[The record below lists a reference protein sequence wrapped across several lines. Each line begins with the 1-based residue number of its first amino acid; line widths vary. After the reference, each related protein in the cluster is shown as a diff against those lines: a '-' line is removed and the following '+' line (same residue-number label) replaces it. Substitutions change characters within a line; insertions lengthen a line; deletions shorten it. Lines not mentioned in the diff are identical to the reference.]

1 MDLHKALVERRT
13 ISSFK
18 PDVPDSEIIQRAIE
32 AARWAPNHR
41 YTEPWHFYLLG
52 PETAAQVVA
61 LNKAIVE
68 KTKGTDVAALKDKKW
83 SAVPS
88 WLLVTC
94 DKSDDVLKD
103 QEDYAATACAIQNLQ
118 LALWADGVGC
128 KWTTGDITRTNELA
142 DLCWFDAA
150 AERVVG
156 LLMIGYPEE
165 TPPAVRNKSFSQICV
180 ELP

>member
-1 MDLHKALVERRT
+1 MDLYKALLQRRT

-18 PDVPDSEIIQRAIE
+18 SDVPDSEIINRAIE

-41 YTEPWHFYLLG
+41 FTEPWHFYRLG

-61 LNKAIVE
+61 LN
-68 KTKGTDVAALKDKKW
+68 TDLVAAKKGPQAAEEKRQKW
-83 SAVPS
+83 ASVPA

-94 DKSDDVLKD
+94 DRSDNPLLD
-103 QEDYAATACAIQNLQ
+103 QEDYAATACAIQNMQ

-128 KWTTGDITRTNELA
+128 KWTTGDVTRAPELA
-142 DLCWFDAA
+142 DLCWFDAS

-156 LLMIGYPEE
+156 LLMIGYPAEV
-165 TPPAVRNKSFSQICV
+165 PPPVRSKGLSQLCV
-180 ELP
+180 DLP

>member
-1 MDLHKALVERRT
+1 MDLYTALLERRT

-18 PDVPDSEIIQRAIE
+18 PEVPDSEIIQRAIE

-41 YTEPWHFYLLG
+41 YTEPWHFYRLG
-52 PETAAQVVA
+52 PETAAQVVTLNTA
-61 LNKAIVE
+61 LVRAKKGDEAAE
-68 KTKGTDVAALKDKKW
+68 TKQKKW
-83 SAVPS
+83 ASVPA

-94 DKSDDVLKD
+94 DRSEDALKG

-118 LALWADGVGC
+118 LALWAEGVGC
-128 KWTTGDITRTNELA
+128 KWTTGDVTRANELA
-142 DLCWFDAA
+142 DLCWFDAQ

-156 LLMIGYPEE
+156 LLMIGYPEDV
-165 TPPAVRNKSFSQICV
+165 PPAVRKKDLPQISV